1 MPCPFTLITVEE
13 KEDLEARY
21 VDAVAYEVKS
31 EIFGCCIKLLTDEKE
46 TKERWE
52 ENFYFISQNIRSHGR
67 LYHLR
72 DPAVPAETV
81 RYDPQSR
88 TVFLLNVTY
97 YGLVKS
103 LALSVAGDVLE
114 EEHGTHSVHGACVDA
129 DGRGVALLGESG
141 AGKTTQTYGLLLD
154 PRVRVVSDDWFFA
167 RVYGDE
173 VFAYGSEKNFYIRAD
188 LAGAWPAFED
198 LVGKA
203 DLDAEGRAVVDLRS
217 VVGKGRVLPMTTLRT
232 IVFLR
237 RHEGGA
243 AAWCRLLDPEE
254 ALEIA
259 SAAGYFNPHLL
270 VRTAFR
276 EGIRRRFFASLLGA
290 ARVFEVTAGPT
301 PAGTQ
306 AVLREIVLG
315 KEEVG

>member
-1 MPCPFTLITVEE
+1 MPYTFTLITVEE
-13 KEDLEARY
+13 KEDLAARY
-21 VDAVAYEVKS
+21 TDAVTHEVKS
-31 EIFGCCIKLLTDEKE
+31 EIFGCCIKLLTDEKG

-67 LYHLR
+67 LYHLK
-72 DPAVPAETV
+72 DSTLPAETFL
-81 RYDPQSR
+81 YDPQSR
-88 TVFLLNVTY
+88 TAFLINVTY

-103 LALSVAGDVLE
+103 LALSVAGDILE

-129 DGRGVALLGESG
+129 DGRGIALLGESG

-167 RVYGDE
+167 RVYGND

-188 LAGAWPAFED
+188 LAKAWPAFED
-198 LVGKA
+198 LVGRA
-203 DLDAEGRAVVDLRS
+203 DLDAEERAVVDLRS

-232 IVFLR
+232 VIFLR

-243 AAWCRLLDPEE
+243 VQCRQLDPED
-254 ALEIA
+254 ALEVA
-259 SAAGYFNPHLL
+259 SAARYFNPHLL
-270 VRTAFR
+270 VRTPFR
-276 EGIRRRFFASLLGA
+276 EEIRLRFFASLLEA
-290 ARVFEVTAGPT
+290 SWVFEVTAGPT

-315 KEEVG
+315 ERRG